1 MRCPY
6 CVSEIAD
13 EALACPR
20 CTRDL
25 YLFKPLLEKI
35 SQLEKTVAEQAKLP
49 TDAEQ
54 RIAALESELAALKA
68 GGAQALPAEVVAE
81 VTEAA
86 AAVQAELEGKPAEA
100 TGAPPGYY
108 SAIAQ
113 ALVPALA
120 LLLLAH
126 WLMLF
131 VYDVKPLYLRVATI
145 LVPVPFG
152 FLLASQ
158 FPNEFRRSAIAA
170 AGLAFTGVA
179 AMLTLTAVIDKVP
192 LLPQDLRDARETLE
206 YMLSIALA
214 FVTGLLLGEYHARKK
229 LAELK
234 SNRMV
239 LLLARAF
246 VPNEEGKLGI
256 EKAVKKLTKLQEAVM
271 PAATGAASI
280 YAGIKAFLG
289 DLG

>member
-35 SQLEKTVAEQAKLP
+35 GQLEKTVAEQAK
-49 TDAEQ
+49 AAAANSEA
-54 RIAALESELAALKA
+54 RIAALEQELAAIKA
-68 GGAQALPAEVVAE
+68 ERAGTA
-81 VTEAA
+81 EAA
-86 AAVQAELEGKPAEA
+86 AALVDAVEQETPA
-100 TGAPPGYY
+100 APAPSGY
-108 SAIAQ
+108 AAAAAQ
-113 ALVPALA
+113 SLIPT
-120 LLLLAH
+120 LLLLVLAH
-126 WLMLF
+126 WVMLF

-145 LVPVPFG
+145 LIPVPFG
-152 FLLASQ
+152 FLLAAQ
-158 FPNEFRRSAIAA
+158 FPNEFRKSVLAA
-170 AGLAFTGVA
+170 AALAFAGVFS
-179 AMLTLTAVIDKVP
+179 MLTVTALIDKVP
-192 LLPQDLRDARETLE
+192 LLPQDLRDLRETLE
-206 YMLSIALA
+206 YVLSIALA

-229 LAELK
+229 LAELRT
-234 SNRMV
+234 NRVV

-256 EKAVKKLTKLQEAVM
+256 EKAVKKLTKLHDAVM

-289 DLG
+289 NMG

>member
-20 CTRDL
+20 CARDL
-25 YLFKPLLEKI
+25 YLFKPLLAKI
-35 SQLEKTVAEQAKLP
+35 EQLEKTVAEQAQVV
-49 TDAEQ
+49 AAASVE
-54 RIAALESELAALKA
+54 RIETLEKELAALKA
-68 GGAQALPAEVVAE
+68 ERAGAV
-81 VTEAA
+81 EAA
-86 AAVQAELEGKPAEA
+86 AAVIEAAEPVPPA
-100 TGAPPGYY
+100 TTSSGYGAAVVQSLIPT
-108 SAIAQ
+108 
-113 ALVPALA
+113 LV
-120 LLLLAH
+120 LLVLAH

-145 LVPVPFG
+145 LIPVPFG

-158 FPNEFRRSAIAA
+158 FPNEFRKSVVVALA
-170 AGLAFTGVA
+170 LAFAGVL
-179 AMLTLTAVIDKVP
+179 AMLNVTAMIDKVP
-192 LLPQDLRDARETLE
+192 VLPQDLRDWRETLE
-206 YMLSIALA
+206 YVLSIMLA

-234 SNRMV
+234 TNRIV

-256 EKAVKKLTKLQEAVM
+256 EKAVKKLHKLQEAVV
-271 PAATGAASI
+271 PAATGAASV
-280 YAGIKAFLG
+280 YAGIKAYLG
-289 DLG
+289 GLG

>member
-20 CTRDL
+20 CARDL

-35 SQLEKTVAEQAKLP
+35 GQLEKTVAEQAK
-49 TDAEQ
+49 AAAANSEA
-54 RIAALESELAALKA
+54 RIAALEQELAAIKA
-68 GGAQALPAEVVAE
+68 ERAGAAQ
-81 VTEAA
+81 AA
-86 AAVQAELEGKPAEA
+86 AAVMESVEPAAPVA
-100 TGAPPGYY
+100 TPPGYA
-108 SAIAQ
+108 SAAAQ
-113 ALVPALA
+113 SLIPV
-120 LLLLAH
+120 LLLLVLAH
-126 WLMLF
+126 WVMLF

-145 LVPVPFG
+145 LIPVPFG

-158 FPNEFRRSAIAA
+158 FPNEFRKSVLAA
-170 AGLAFTGVA
+170 AALAFAGVFS
-179 AMLTLTAVIDKVP
+179 MLTVTSFIDKVP
-192 LLPQDLRDARETLE
+192 LLPQDLRDWRETLE
-206 YMLSIALA
+206 YVLSIALA
-214 FVTGLLLGEYHARKK
+214 FVTGMLLGEYHARRK

-234 SNRMV
+234 TNRVV

-256 EKAVKKLTKLQEAVM
+256 EKAVKKLIKLQEAVA

-280 YAGIKAFLG
+280 YAGVKVFLG
-289 DLG
+289 GLG